1 MSELKEFVDN
11 VFIDIRNRVES
22 EYKHHLNKHFQ
33 SISSDISLTH
43 FTPKYGEIK
52 SREPRNPRL
61 VLPKPIEGRWWIH
74 WYAVPGNGQNTANY
88 HIYDNYGQ
96 CFIASITYWGGD
108 MGEPSWIGV
117 GNTQQK
123 EDSLHKYPLPDCIIE
138 FVKKQG
144 ILTDLNTIGDIF
156 HQIMFTYA
164 I

>member
-22 EYKHHLNKHFQ
+22 EYKHHLTKHFQ

-43 FTPKYGEIK
+43 FTSKYGEIK
-52 SREPRNPRL
+52 SRQPNNPHL

-74 WYAVPGNGQNTANY
+74 SSQQPGNGYDSCNH

-96 CFIASITYWGGD
+96 CFIANIRYFNGD
-108 MGEPSWIGV
+108 MGEPSWRNV
-117 GNTQQK
+117 ENTQQK
-123 EDSLHKYPLPDCIIE
+123 EDGLHKYPLPDCMID

-144 ILTDLNTIGDIF
+144 ILTDLNIIGDIF